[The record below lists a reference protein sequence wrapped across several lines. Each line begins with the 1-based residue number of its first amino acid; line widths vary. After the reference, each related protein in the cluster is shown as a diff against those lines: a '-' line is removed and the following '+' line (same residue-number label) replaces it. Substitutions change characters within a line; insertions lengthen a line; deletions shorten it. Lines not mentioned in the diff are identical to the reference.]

1 MYAALSTRNASGL
14 HPNFRGLGF
23 LGDLSIGPT
32 LTPDAA
38 MQQAIQQS
46 SGENL
51 NPKQFNNSAWLSAA
65 ASFIQSGAL
74 PVTPPYGP
82 DCSGQGA
89 PNLNIFQTASGLA
102 LGTTAATV
110 GVLASPSVSLIPAA
124 AVPVVGWVVAGVGAI
139 IGLISA
145 IFQHHAAAVKR
156 DLAFGCSAL
165 PAVNNAFSVIARG
178 VQSGQIKPADAAAAL
193 DHINSEY
200 QAAGGA
206 AINYS
211 PWCNSN
217 CELGV
222 ILKGMVIYWKAQYA
236 AIAAQQEAAATSQGS
251 TGNSSQGGSTVPEV
265 VAGSPSPTS
274 ALESIPGWAWLAA
287 AAFALWRLA

>member
-1 MYAALSTRNASGL
+1 M
-14 HPNFRGLGF
+14 FRGLGF
-23 LGDLSIGPT
+23 LGDTTNPM

-38 MQQAIQQS
+38 MQQAISES

-51 NPKQFNNSAWLSAA
+51 NPKQFQNSAWLSAA

-82 DCSGQGA
+82 DCTGQGA

-110 GVLASPSVSLIPAA
+110 GILASPSVALIPAV
-124 AVPVVGWVVAGVGAI
+124 AVPVVGWIVAGVGAI

-145 IFQHHAAAVKR
+145 IFQHHAQAVKR
-156 DLAFGCSAL
+156 DLSFGCSAL
-165 PAVNNAFSVIARG
+165 PAVNNAFHVIAQG
-178 VQSGQIKPADAAAAL
+178 VQNGQINPADAAAAL
-193 DHINSEY
+193 DHILSEY

-236 AIAAQQEAAATSQGS
+236 AMAAKQAAAAASAPAQ
-251 TGNSSQGGSTVPEV
+251 SSQGGSQVSEV
-265 VAGSPSPTS
+265 VTGSPSPAGGLS
-274 ALESIPGWAWLAA
+274 AIPGWAWLVAA
-287 AAFALWRLA
+287 GFALWRFS